1 MSWDFWIDRG
11 GTFTDCIGRA
21 PDGGLHVFKLLSSDT
36 APVEGIRAILERAGA
51 VEAGA
56 ALPAANVRLGT
67 TVATNA
73 LLERRGAP
81 TLLVASRG
89 LGDVLEIGTQERPE
103 LFSLQIEKPRRL
115 HERAIEVGGRVSVEG
130 EILEAFDEEAVRRAL
145 ADARRSGIDSVAIAL
160 IHAYAHPAFEKALL
174 ALAEEAGF
182 AYASC
187 SCEVAREIGLLA
199 PPRPRSSTPTSL
211 HC

>member
-21 PDGGLHVFKLLSSDT
+21 PDGELHVFKLLSSDT

-89 LGDVLEIGTQERPE
+89 LGDVLEIGTQERP
-103 LFSLQIEKPRRL
+103 
-115 HERAIEVGGRVSVEG
+115 
-130 EILEAFDEEAVRRAL
+130 
-145 ADARRSGIDSVAIAL
+145 
-160 IHAYAHPAFEKALL
+160 
-174 ALAEEAGF
+174 
-182 AYASC
+182 
-187 SCEVAREIGLLA
+187 
-199 PPRPRSSTPTSL
+199 
-211 HC
+211 